1 MDFKKQGEKTMSN
14 GQYFR
19 ATLGIVVK
27 NNDEP
32 VKLDDLILYEVI
44 RSDRVHNDH
53 AYDCAAVGTRGTLTT
68 LEHYY
73 PRTNFRLNRPLT
85 AVNYHTGQIATIQ

>member
-1 MDFKKQGEKTMSN
+1 MSK
-14 GQYFR
+14 GLYFR

-27 NNDEP
+27 NNHQP
-32 VKLDDLILYEVI
+32 VKLDQNEILYEVI

-53 AYDCAAVGTRGTLTT
+53 AYECAAIGTRGTLAT
-68 LEHYY
+68 LTHYY